1 MELTNSILV
10 KYGKFWMI
18 FAQRLQMLT
27 LEALRYK
34 INFFTHLKLC
44 IGTVTRNFKC
54 VNNTYMQFESK
65 HMLI

>member
-1 MELTNSILV
+1 
-10 KYGKFWMI
+10 MI

-34 INFFTHLKLC
+34 IKNFTHLKLGV
-44 IGTVTRNFKC
+44 GTATHNFKC
-54 VNNTYMQFESK
+54 GKNTYMQFESK